1 MFLFGSQTVAI
12 ALKAARIYIT
22 YCHSMLNQSAFY
34 RALQSGAKLIALW
47 LLATVVSPELSWS
60 QETSSQPTVANSNSL
75 PSSLLPQFFPHSAS
89 STATQAGYV
98 LGSGDH
104 ITVNVFGYEE
114 YTGDRT
120 ILPDGTITLPLL
132 GSIRAAGR
140 TTDQFAQEL
149 TTRLQ
154 PFLVD
159 PTITVNLSILR
170 AVSVNVAGEVLRPGR
185 VQLQGLPVGG
195 VTQQLEQPTLS
206 VALTKAGG
214 ITQYADIRQV
224 ILKRSSPDGIS
235 QSTINLWDAIGS
247 LNAPPEVILQDGDSI
262 YIPRLVADDTSVD
275 RRRVAQ
281 SSFAPATVRVRVVG
295 EVTQP
300 GEVAVPP
307 NSSVSSAVAIAGGPT
322 QDARLSQVA
331 FVRLNP
337 TGQIERQILDLR
349 NLTDDYQIQD
359 GDVVIVPKR
368 GSSSFID
375 MAGRVLSP
383 LGLLF
388 GIFR

>member
-1 MFLFGSQTVAI
+1 
-12 ALKAARIYIT
+12 
-22 YCHSMLNQSAFY
+22 MLNHSAFH
-34 RALQSGAKLIALW
+34 RALQSVSKVVALL
-47 LLATVVSPELSWS
+47 LLATVAFPELGWA
-60 QETSSQPTVANSNSL
+60 QESSSRPTAPNSNIAPEL
-75 PSSLLPQFFPHSAS
+75 TLPQS
-89 STATQAGYV
+89 SPNPVSSNATQSSYV
-98 LGSGDH
+98 LGSGDQ
-104 ITVNVFGYEE
+104 IVVNVFGYEE

-120 ILPDGTITLPLL
+120 ILPDGTITVPLL
-132 GSIRAAGR
+132 GSIRAAGQ
-140 TTDQFAQEL
+140 TTEQLAQEL

-159 PTITVNLSILR
+159 PTITVSLSVLR

-185 VQLQGLPVGG
+185 VQLQSLSEGEAAA
-195 VTQQLEQPTLS
+195 QLEPPTLS

-224 ILKRSSPDGIS
+224 VLQRSSADGIS
-235 QSTINLWDAIGS
+235 QSTTINLWDAIGS
-247 LNAPPEVILQDGDSI
+247 PNAPPEVILQDGDSI
-262 YIPRLVADDTSVD
+262 YIPRLVAGDTSLD

-307 NSSVSSAVAIAGGPT
+307 NSSISSAVAIAGGPT
-322 QDARLSQVA
+322 EDARLSQVA
-331 FVRLNP
+331 FIRLNSE
-337 TGQIERQILDLR
+337 GKIERQTLDLR
-349 NLTDDYQIQD
+349 NLTDNYQIQE

-368 GSSSFID
+368 DSSSLID
-375 MAGRVLSP
+375 TAGRVLSP

>member
-1 MFLFGSQTVAI
+1 MA
-12 ALKAARIYIT
+12 
-22 YCHSMLNQSAFY
+22 
-34 RALQSGAKLIALW
+34 
-47 LLATVVSPELSWS
+47 SPELLRS
-60 QETSSQPTVANSNSL
+60 QAAFAQSIGSNGDRLPRSQPI
-75 PSSLLPQFFPHSAS
+75 SSPNSAS
-89 STATQAGYV
+89 STAAQAGYV

-104 ITVNVFGYEE
+104 IVINVFGYEE

-120 ILPDGTITLPLL
+120 ILPDGTISVPLL

-140 TTDQFAQEL
+140 TTDQLAQEL
-149 TTRLQ
+149 TRRLE

-159 PTITVNLSILR
+159 PAITVSLSILR

-185 VQLQGLPVGG
+185 VQLQGLPGAG
-195 VTQQLEQPTLS
+195 LTQQLEQPTLS
-206 VALTKAGG
+206 MALTKAGG

-224 ILKRSSPDGIS
+224 VLKRSSPDGIS
-235 QSTINLWDAIGS
+235 ESTINLWDAIGS
-247 LNAPPEVILQDGDSI
+247 LDAPPEVVLQDGDSI
-262 YIPRLVADDTSVD
+262 YIPRLMAEDTSVD

-331 FVRLNP
+331 FVRLNAE
-337 TGQIERQILDLR
+337 GAIERQILDLR
-349 NLTDDYQIQD
+349 NLTDNYQIQD

>member
-1 MFLFGSQTVAI
+1 MFNRSTSHKAPQWVSKVA
-12 ALKAARIYIT
+12 AL
-22 YCHSMLNQSAFY
+22 L
-34 RALQSGAKLIALW
+34 
-47 LLATVVSPELSWS
+47 LLATVALPELCRA
-60 QETSSQPTVANSNSL
+60 QEVPPRSAPRVTPNNDIVPGL
-75 PSSLLPQFFPHSAS
+75 PLPHAAPHPVS
-89 STATQAGYV
+89 STAATQSGYV

-104 ITVNVFGYEE
+104 IVVNVFGYEE

-120 ILPDGTITLPLL
+120 ILPDGTITVPLL

-140 TTDQFAQEL
+140 TTDQLAQEL

-159 PTITVNLSILR
+159 PTITVSLSVLR

-185 VQLQGLPVGG
+185 VQLQSLSEGESVE
-195 VTQQLEQPTLS
+195 QLEPPTLS

-224 ILKRSSPDGIS
+224 VLQRSSADGIA
-235 QSTINLWDAIGS
+235 QSTTINLWDAIGS
-247 LNAPPEVILQDGDSI
+247 PNAPPEVILQDGDSI
-262 YIPRLVADDTSVD
+262 YIPRLVAGDTTLD
-275 RRRVAQ
+275 RRLVAQ

-307 NSSVSSAVAIAGGPT
+307 NSSISSAVAIAGGPT
-322 QDARLSQVA
+322 HDARLSQVA

-337 TGQIERQILDLR
+337 EGQIERQILDLR
-349 NLTDDYQIQD
+349 NLTDRYQVQD

-375 MAGRVLSP
+375 MAERVLSP